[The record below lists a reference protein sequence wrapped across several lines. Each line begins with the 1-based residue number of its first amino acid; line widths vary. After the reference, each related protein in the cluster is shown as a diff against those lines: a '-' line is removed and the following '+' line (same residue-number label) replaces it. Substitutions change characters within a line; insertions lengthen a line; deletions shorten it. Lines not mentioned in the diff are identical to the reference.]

1 MTMEDFYIELY
12 ANKSNIRRDYTYA
25 SYSKGRLSF
34 IEGSDYPKSDYE
46 ECYGIILDK
55 EASDRLITLIS
66 MDGQSVEEAI
76 REKFDGTNILTPI
89 EKFLKENDI
98 PYRWSADK
106 FELGW

>member
-1 MTMEDFYIELY
+1 MPMEDFYIELY
-12 ANKSNIRRDYTYA
+12 ANRSNIRRDYTYA
-25 SYSKGRLSF
+25 SYANGCLGF

-46 ECYGIILDK
+46 ECYGMILDK

-66 MDGQSVEEAI
+66 RDDQSVEEAV
-76 REKFDGTNILTPI
+76 REKFTGINGLHTV
-89 EKFLKENDI
+89 EQFLKENGI